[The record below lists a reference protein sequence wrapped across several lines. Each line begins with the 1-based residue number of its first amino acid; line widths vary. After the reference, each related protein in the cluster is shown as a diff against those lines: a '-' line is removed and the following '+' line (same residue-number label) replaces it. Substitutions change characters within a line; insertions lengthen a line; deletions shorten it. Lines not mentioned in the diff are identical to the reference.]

1 MSCCRC
7 RERKRFRSLDSA
19 HACTHAAQVNCFVV
33 RKGAR
38 GLRTAKIENKIALR
52 SVQNADIFL
61 DGLLR
66 ARHRAP
72 PGRQL
77 LQGAPRC
84 CMYICIQS
92 VFIQLTKVPG
102 QTLAQSLTLQDEAHA
117 SCPSGISDGRWAVE
131 NIL

>member
-61 DGLLR
+61 DDCFVPDT
-66 ARHRAP
+66 ARL
-72 PGRQL
+72 PGVSSFRVRL
-77 LQGAPRC
+77 DVACTSAFNRC
-84 CMYICIQS
+84 LFS
-92 VFIQLTKVPG
+92 
-102 QTLAQSLTLQDEAHA
+102 
-117 SCPSGISDGRWAVE
+117 
-131 NIL
+131 